1 MCVAKVR
8 ESKHFELNRIK
19 VKGFEKGCLIFTF
32 FDVLLN
38 NMIYIYMNQNHFLPA
53 KLSKGHDVTEERAT
67 KINC

>member
-1 MCVAKVR
+1 MCVEKVR

-38 NMIYIYMNQNHFLPA
+38 FIYETKSFLT
-53 KLSKGHDVTEERAT
+53 H
-67 KINC
+67 

>member
-1 MCVAKVR
+1 MYFAKVT

-38 NMIYIYMNQNHFLPA
+38 NMIYISN
-53 KLSKGHDVTEERAT
+53 
-67 KINC
+67 KIISYPLNCQKTMMLQRRGQQK